1 MGKGGF
7 MFATIFLLV
16 MTAGCFA
23 YAYTIFAGMYDPQ
36 DDTSIANFILTV
48 ILGISLLLFFI
59 AGLEEVFKG
68 RIHRTHRNIAR
79 IASKAPI
86 PS

>member
-7 MFATIFLLV
+7 MFATIFLLI
-16 MTAGCFA
+16 MAGGSFTFA
-23 YAYTIFAGMYDPQ
+23 YLVFSGVYDPQ
-36 DDTSIANFILTV
+36 DDTSIANFILTI

-59 AGLEEVFKG
+59 AGIEEVFKG
-68 RIHRTHRNIAR
+68 RSHHTHRNLAK

-86 PS
+86 IS